1 MDRCMKEYGFPVGP
15 ITLLDEV
22 GLDVGLKGSHVLH
35 EAFGD
40 RLAPVA
46 GLEALVRA
54 GRLGR
59 KSGRGFYRY
68 DGGKRR
74 GVDPTVREL
83 LGVTGP
89 SPAAEIEDRLVYAM
103 LNEAALALDAGV
115 VRRPRDGDIAAIFGI
130 GFPPFRGGPLR
141 EIDALGAARVVERL
155 RRLASHYGPRYTP
168 APLLVRQAEQGS
180 RFYPNS

>member
-1 MDRCMKEYGFPVGP
+1 M
-15 ITLLDEV
+15 
-22 GLDVGLKGSHVLH
+22 
-35 EAFGD
+35 
-40 RLAPVA
+40 
-46 GLEALVRA
+46 

-68 DGGKRR
+68 EGGRRR
-74 GVDPTVREL
+74 GVDPLAREL

-103 LNEAALALDAGV
+103 LNEAVLALEAGA
-115 VRRPRDGDIAAIFGI
+115 VRSPRDGDVAAIFGI

-141 EIDALGAARVVERL
+141 TIDRLGATRVVERL

-168 APLLVRQAEQGS
+168 APMLVRQAEQGS